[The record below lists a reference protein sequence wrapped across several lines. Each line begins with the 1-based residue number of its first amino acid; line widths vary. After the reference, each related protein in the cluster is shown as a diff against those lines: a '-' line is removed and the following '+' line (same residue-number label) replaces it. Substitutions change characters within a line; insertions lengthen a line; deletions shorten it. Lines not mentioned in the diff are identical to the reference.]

1 MEDIFARFKR
11 ESKPEMVKNPVIN
24 EETIRNLVDTCI
36 LVDKGSKEAI
46 SGHAHLLRG
55 WALYQI
61 TFLLRFCATSV
72 WTEIFHPVQNGPG
85 QGSKTARK
93 LRE

>member
-46 SGHAHLLRG
+46 SGHAHQAVKRLG
-55 WALYQI
+55 ALSNY
-61 TFLLRFCATSV
+61 FLAGVLCHFSMDRNISSGAKRPRTG
-72 WTEIFHPVQNGPG
+72 E
-85 QGSKTARK
+85 
-93 LRE
+93 